1 MTDTIFSYE
10 PLIRPL
16 LQSLNWKG
24 TKRHLE
30 ESIPYHHDAM
40 DLQGLRDTLGRLG
53 YTSSIQHVRAASLSE
68 SSYPFICLDEQGQA
82 KLITGSTDL
91 SLNKRQNFDAVFF
104 KKLDRSWL
112 PTRGDLSVLR
122 HEIKRFSPLL
132 KEILLISLII
142 GGISIGPILY
152 NRAVYDHVI
161 ASGSAEGASMLFVGV
176 MLALVTEIGLRHM
189 RNNKLAFFGGRLDHY
204 ISCSVFERLLFLP
217 PVYTERSSVSSQ
229 LARLRDF
236 ESVREFFTGPL
247 STLFFELPLIAVYLT
262 VMAVMGGWLALVP
275 VVLFICYAA
284 VMIGINGKL
293 KHYTRLSAI
302 LSTKRQEFLLETVT
316 KLRAIRMAGL
326 EASWQHR
333 YRELSGQASLA
344 SFHAGFLAQILETI
358 SYGLMIIGGV
368 ATLAFGVTM
377 VIDGAMT
384 VGTLIASM
392 MLIWRIIAPLQ
403 ICCASMTRIQQLSSS
418 TKQVERLLGVQPEHE
433 PNSSVQPMP
442 AFKGAVGFHRVSLKY
457 SPDTEPALLGVSFDI
472 KPGQIIAVKG
482 NNGSGKSTLLK
493 MVLGLYQPQAGSI
506 RIDGMDIRQ
515 FDPLNLRQN
524 IAYVPQDG
532 HFFPASIKDNL
543 LFSNPEATEQDMLL
557 ALKQACALEEVYS
570 LPDDINTMIEID
582 NHAVISFAL
591 RQKLNL
597 ARAYMRPASIYLFD
611 EASYS
616 LGKEND
622 AAFAEKIKSLRGKA
636 TVVMATHREDH
647 MRLADTLLI
656 MNKGELTHA
665 GPPEQVL
672 TALKGKRA

>member
-1 MTDTIFSYE
+1 MTDIIFSYA

-16 LQSLNWKG
+16 LQQMNWKG
-24 TKRHLE
+24 SSRHLE
-30 ESIPYHHDAM
+30 ESMPYRHDEM
-40 DLQGLRDTLGRLG
+40 DLQSLRDTFARLG
-53 YTSSIQHVRAASLSE
+53 YSSSIQNVKPKAITDHLF
-68 SSYPFICLDEQGQA
+68 PFLHLAENGQA
-82 KLITGSTDL
+82 TLITSASEL
-91 SLNKRQNFDAVFF
+91 SLIKDATAKVVFF
-104 KKLDRSWL
+104 KKLDPSWL
-112 PTRGDLSVLR
+112 PTRGSLSVIR
-122 HEIKRFSPLL
+122 HEIRRFSPLL
-132 KEILLISLII
+132 KEILLISLIV
-142 GGISIGPILY
+142 GAISIAPIVY
-152 NRAVYDHVI
+152 NRSIYDHII
-161 ASGSAEGASMLFVGV
+161 ASGSDDGSFMLFAGV
-176 MLALVTEIGLRHM
+176 MLALIAEIGLRHI

-204 ISCSVFERLLFLP
+204 VSCSVFERLLFLP
-217 PVYTERSSVSSQ
+217 PVFTERSSVSSQ

-247 STLFFELPLIAVYLT
+247 STLFFELPLIAIYLAVMT
-262 VMAVMGGWLALVP
+262 VMAGWLALLP

-284 VMIGINGKL
+284 VMIGMNGKL
-293 KHYTRLSAI
+293 KHYTRLSAT

-326 EASWQHR
+326 EASWQQR
-333 YRELSGQASLA
+333 YRELSGRASLA
-344 SFHAGFLAQILETI
+344 SFHASFSAQILETI
-358 SYGLMIIGGV
+358 SYGLMIAGGV
-368 ATLAFGVTM
+368 ATLTFGVTM
-377 VIDGAMT
+377 VIDQMLT

-403 ICCASMTRIQQLSSS
+403 ICCASMTRLQQLSSS
-418 TKQVERLLGVQPEHE
+418 SKQVERLLSVSPEHE
-433 PNSSVQPMP
+433 PNSSVPPLPQL
-442 AFKGAVGFHRVSLKY
+442 KGAISFHRVSLKY

-472 KPGQIIAVKG
+472 KAGQVIAVKG

-515 FDPLNLRQN
+515 FDPLNLRQS

-543 LFSNPEATEQDMLL
+543 LFANPEATEQEMLM
-557 ALKQACALEEVYS
+557 ALKQACAHEDVFG
-570 LPDDINTMIEID
+570 LPDDINTVIEID
-582 NHAVISFAL
+582 NHAIISFAL
-591 RQKLNL
+591 RQRLNM

-622 AAFAEKIKSLRGKA
+622 AAFAEVIKSLRGKA
-636 TVVMATHREDH
+636 TVIMATHREDH

-665 GPPEQVL
+665 GPPEQIL
-672 TALKGKRA
+672 TVLKGKRA